1 MWQGPGGGPGW
12 HREWQSSVCY
22 LATSKPSLGFPLR
35 VTRVPP
41 PGLDPLPALAAA
53 ACALPRAEG
62 QPGRVAGCSSL
73 SFTPRFAHGC
83 QPGLLLFLCSQV
95 LCKAKSRHGE
105 LCPHLSVGL
114 GVMPGS
120 AGAGWGP
127 SSAALTQ
134 PGSCQPVMDGCRVLF
149 CSINN
154 VLGKLQT
161 RPGALNFN
169 LILSRGLVVLQ
180 EVGFG
185 VVCLSSWPS
194 RSRGEL
200 CEVTGEKGIFGKPFL
215 AGEWVSGDSCLA
227 VVAAPFFQAAREVS
241 DGAVT
246 LQQCWKCSPASLVF
260 CCLPSPPCA

>member
-1 MWQGPGGGPGW
+1 MGDPAGTVSGKALCVTSPHQALPWVSSAGDQSATTGPGPAASSRCCCLCPSQSRGTAWPGGRMQLLVF
-12 HREWQSSVCY
+12 H
-22 LATSKPSLGFPLR
+22 T
-35 VTRVPP
+35 T
-41 PGLDPLPALAAA
+41 
-53 ACALPRAEG
+53 
-62 QPGRVAGCSSL
+62 
-73 SFTPRFAHGC
+73 HGC

-200 CEVTGEKGIFGKPFL
+200 CEVMGEKGIFGKPFL
-215 AGEWVSGDSCLA
+215 AAEWVSGDSCLA